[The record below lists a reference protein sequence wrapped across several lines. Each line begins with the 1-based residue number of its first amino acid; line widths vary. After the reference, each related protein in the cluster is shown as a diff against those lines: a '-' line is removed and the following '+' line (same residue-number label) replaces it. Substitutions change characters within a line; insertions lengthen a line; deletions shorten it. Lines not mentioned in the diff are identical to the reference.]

1 MIVVVD
7 TNILFSAC
15 ITPNSKITE
24 ILLSSS
30 SRIERISCHYLLAE
44 LFRHQTKLVQ
54 LSKQP
59 ADKVAIVLYNFFR
72 QMEFFN
78 ESIIEKEHWQEADR
92 LTIDVDSDDI
102 NFVALALQKSALLW
116 TGDRKLTTHLKAMG
130 FDRVITTGEL
140 YEMVV

>member
-30 SRIERISCHYLLAE
+30 SRVERISCHYLLAE
-44 LFRHQTKLVQ
+44 LFRHQAKLIQ

-59 ADKVAIVLYNFFR
+59 ADKVAIVLYSFFR

-78 ESIIEKEHWQEADR
+78 ENIIEKEH
-92 LTIDVDSDDI
+92 
-102 NFVALALQKSALLW
+102 
-116 TGDRKLTTHLKAMG
+116 
-130 FDRVITTGEL
+130 
-140 YEMVV
+140 